1 MTPHTRHA
9 ILALI
14 VALGSLLM
22 TRPAAADTDEAKL
35 AVAREMLQAWHDR
48 DWERVYAL
56 FAPQGVLHSM
66 MIEPVV
72 GREAIRARLGLLAP
86 GIERIDLKV
95 RHMGVIDGRVFI
107 ERVDDFTYKGHDG
120 QVPVVG
126 VLEIEGGLVT
136 AWREYYD
143 HAQLRAA
150 MGVAQAGAAH

>member
-1 MTPHTRHA
+1 MTPHTRRA
-9 ILALI
+9 VLPII

-22 TRPAAADTDEAKL
+22 TSPAVADTDDAKL
-35 AVAREMLQAWHDR
+35 AVARDMLQAWHEL

-56 FAPQGVLHSM
+56 FAVDGVLHSM
-66 MIEPVV
+66 MMEPVV
-72 GREAIRARLGLLAP
+72 GREAIRARLGQLAP

-95 RHMGVIDGRVFI
+95 RHIGVIDGRVFI
-107 ERVDDFTYKGHDG
+107 ERVDDFIYKGHQG

-143 HAQLRAA
+143 HGQLRAA
-150 MGVAQAGAAH
+150 MGVAQASAAH